1 MNSPSLLNA
10 LLKRLEDAFSISRLS
25 DWLGSAVLSVSLAV
39 CVFGLFYI
47 AWRLI
52 NRFLTSRLRDRID
65 RTTAALLETVFKT
78 TILGIGALV
87 ALNAAGVQTA
97 AVLTSLGVLSL
108 TIGFALKDTLSN
120 IISGFLV
127 FVDRPFTI
135 DDLVEIDGQ
144 YGRVDRIT
152 LRTTRIITVDGRMLA
167 VPNSIVMNKTVTSY
181 TNYPHLRIDIAVTVA
196 VTEDLDNVREILLSL
211 VKNNPAYINDP
222 MPRMVVVKLNDYNVA
237 LELQAWLK
245 DERSHVQQ
253 RFDLR
258 ENVFKALTAAN
269 VEMPLETIQLA
280 PHRVCVQSTEPK
292 SMGATLAKTK
302 DSDV

>member
-1 MNSPSLLNA
+1 MNPPSLLNS
-10 LLKRLEDAFSISRLS
+10 LIKRLEEYFSVSRVSEVL
-25 DWLGSAVLSVSLAV
+25 SAVVLNVLLAV
-39 CVFGLFYI
+39 CVFALFYV

-52 NRFLTSRLRDRID
+52 SRVMTSRLRDGVD
-65 RTTAALLETVFKT
+65 RTTAAMLETVIKT
-78 TILGIGALV
+78 LVLGIGFVV
-87 ALNAAGVQTA
+87 ALNTAGVQTA
-97 AVLTSLGVLSL
+97 ALLASLGVLSL

-181 TNYPHLRIDIAVTVA
+181 TNFPHLRIDIAVMVA
-196 VTEDLDNVREILLSL
+196 VTENLDRIREIMLGLIA
-211 VKNNPAYINDP
+211 NNPDYMTEP
-222 MPRMVVVKLNDYNVA
+222 KPRMVVVKLNDYNVA
-237 LELQAWLK
+237 LELQAWLR
-245 DERSHVQQ
+245 DERNHTQQ

-269 VEMPLETIQLA
+269 VDMPLETIQLA
-280 PHRVCVQSTEPK
+280 P
-292 SMGATLAKTK
+292 
-302 DSDV
+302 

>member
-1 MNSPSLLNA
+1 MNSSPLLEV
-10 LLKRLEDAFSISRLS
+10 LLQRLEASLSISQLS
-25 DWLGSAVLSVSLAV
+25 DWLGTAFVNVSLAAG
-39 CVFGLFYI
+39 VFALFYV
-47 AWRLI
+47 AWRVI
-52 NRFLTSRLRDRID
+52 NRLLASRLRTRID
-65 RTTAALLETVFKT
+65 RTTAAMLETALKT
-78 TILGIGALV
+78 MLSIGALV
-87 ALNAAGVQTA
+87 ALNTAGVQTA

-108 TIGFALKDTLSN
+108 TIGFALRDTLSN

-144 YGRVDRIT
+144 YGRVAKIT
-152 LRTTRIITVDGRMLA
+152 LRTTRVITVDGRMLA

-196 VTEDLDNVREILLSL
+196 VTEDLDNVREILLGL
-211 VKNNPAYINDP
+211 VKNSPAYLDEP

-237 LELQAWLK
+237 LELQAWIK
-245 DERSHVQQ
+245 DERNHIQE

-258 ENVFKALTAAN
+258 ERVFTALTAAH

-280 PHRVCVQSTEPK
+280 PHKIQVK
-292 SMGATLAKTK
+292 SSGIK
-302 DSDV
+302 DD

>member
-1 MNSPSLLNA
+1 MNSPPLLEA
-10 LLKRLEDAFSISRLS
+10 LLQRLEAALS
-25 DWLGSAVLSVSLAV
+25 LSQLGDWLGTAILNVSLAAG
-39 CVFGLFYI
+39 VFTLFYV

-52 NRFLTSRLRDRID
+52 NRLLASRLRARID
-65 RTTAALLETVFKT
+65 RTTAALLETALKT
-78 TILGIGALV
+78 AMLSIGALV
-87 ALNAAGVQTA
+87 ALNTAGVQTA

-144 YGRVDRIT
+144 YGRVDKIT
-152 LRTTRIITVDGRMLA
+152 LRTTRVITVDGRMLA
-167 VPNSIVMNKTVTSY
+167 VPNSIVMNKTVISY

-196 VTEDLDNVREILLSL
+196 VKENLDNVREILLGL
-211 VKNNPAYINDP
+211 VINNPSYLEEP

-237 LELQAWLK
+237 VELQAWIK
-245 DERSHVQQ
+245 DERNHIQE

-258 ENVFKALTAAN
+258 ERVFKALTAAH

-280 PHRVCVQSTEPK
+280 PHKIQVQSP
-292 SMGATLAKTK
+292 GIK
-302 DSDV
+302 DD